1 MVGERNSRMRK
12 PGKNS
17 AVKLSDIAVRTGVSQ
32 STVSRVLNNQPGISE
47 TTRDTVLS
55 TLRELGYKA
64 EAFGALNPESDSR
77 IRIDVVICPLPE
89 QKNPMGME
97 CYTTI
102 IGSIRGEID
111 PEEVNL
117 RLNIVTSGAAEQP
130 FPGDAAGVLL
140 VETPSDELIR
150 QLKSAGIPFVILSS
164 NRRDTDEDLIT
175 VDKFTESIRV
185 CDYLL
190 KRGIRRIGMVMPE
203 IDVIYAEGFRCGA
216 ARRGVTLR
224 DEDIRFAP
232 NTDLGSFIAPIHHM
246 LNAAPS
252 LPEALVFASYDAANL
267 CEEMLKL
274 KKLRVPEDIV
284 LVAFTDH
291 ERPGYEH
298 YISVHMNTAEMSRLA
313 LERLLR
319 KIEEPERPGYR
330 IVVPMQI
337 EDTQTRKP
345 QKQSQ

>member
-1 MVGERNSRMRK
+1 MKR

-17 AVKLSDIAVRTGVSQ
+17 AVKLSDIAIRTGVSQ

-77 IRIDVVICPLPE
+77 LRIDVVICPLPE
-89 QKNPMGME
+89 QKNPMGMD
-97 CYTTI
+97 CYTMI
-102 IGSIRGEID
+102 IDSIRGEIA

-117 RLNIVTSGAAEQP
+117 SLNIATPGATEPP
-130 FPGDAAGVLL
+130 FRSDAAGVLL
-140 VETPSDELIR
+140 VGTPSDELMR
-150 QLKSAGIPFVILSS
+150 QLKSADIPFVIFSS
-164 NRRDTDEDLIT
+164 NRRDTDEDLVT
-175 VDKFTESIRV
+175 TDKFTESIGV
-185 CDYLL
+185 CDFLFE
-190 KRGIRRIGMVMPE
+190 RGIRRIGMVMPD

-216 ARRGVTLR
+216 ARHGVTLR

-232 NTDLGSFIAPIHHM
+232 NTDLGSFLAPIHRI
-246 LNAAPS
+246 LDAAPS

-274 KKLRVPEDIV
+274 KNLRVPEDVV
-284 LVAFTDH
+284 LVAFTDNEH
-291 ERPGYEH
+291 PGYEH
-298 YISVHMNTAEMSRLA
+298 YISVHMDTAEMSRLA

-319 KIEEPERPGYR
+319 KIREPERPGYR
-330 IVVPMQI
+330 IVVPMRIQDI
-337 EDTQTRKP
+337 QPRKTELQP
-345 QKQSQ
+345 K